1 MKRPAQLVFIPA
13 PGVGHIVA
21 TVEIAKQLIARDDQL
36 FITILIMK
44 LPFDKLFTN
53 TEPSISHRISFV
65 NLPESHIDKQGLA
78 FTSFIKSF
86 VQGHKTHV
94 KHAVTKLLAESAQV
108 ELAGA
113 ACLGFWFHLQSLH
126 DEQRKDI
133 AEITGWESELII
145 SSFINPVPAGVWPGV
160 TRTKEGAT
168 DFIDFAAGFRQ
179 TKGILINT
187 FRELEPHALRSL
199 SDGKFPP
206 MYPVGPLLNL
216 KSDDGHVG
224 SDQSIQKSDI
234 LEWLDDQPPS
244 SVVFLCFGS
253 MGSFDEGQVKEIA
266 CALEQS
272 GQRFLWSLRQPP
284 PKGKMAMPSDY
295 ADIKLVLPEGFLDRT
310 AGIGKVIGW
319 APQVAILAHPAV
331 GGFVSHCGWNSTLES
346 LWCGV
351 PIATWPLYAEQQL
364 NAFGLVKELGLGVEI
379 KIDYKKDSEV
389 VVSAEEIE
397 RGIRQVMDKDSDIR
411 ARVKEISEKSKKALT
426 EGACALEHTGLRFLW
441 SLRQP
446 PPKGKMALP
455 SDYADPS
462 GVLPQGFLDRTAKI
476 GKVIG
481 WAPQVDILAH
491 SSIGGFV
498 SHCGWNSMLESLW
511 YGVPVATWPMYAEQQ
526 TNAFQ
531 LIKELGL
538 AVEIKM
544 NYRKDSEV
552 VVSAQDIERGIRRV
566 MEHDSVIRKRVKE
579 MSEKSKKSLMNG
591 GSSYSSLGRFI
602 DQI

>member
-13 PGVGHIVA
+13 PGVGHIVS
-21 TVEIAKQLIARDDQL
+21 TVEIANQLVARDDQL

-53 TEPSISHRISFV
+53 IDLSISHRISFV
-65 NLPESHIDKQGLA
+65 DLPESHIDTQGLG
-78 FTSFIKSF
+78 FTSTIKTF

-94 KHAVTKLLAESAQV
+94 KDAVKKLLAKSAQA

-113 ACLGFWFHLQSLH
+113 ASLGFWFHLQSLH
-126 DEQRKDI
+126 DEQGKDV
-133 AEITGWESELII
+133 AEITGWDSELIVP
-145 SSFINPVPAGVWPGV
+145 SFINPVPAGVWPGM
-160 TRTKEGAT
+160 TREKEGAT
-168 DFIDFAAGFRQ
+168 DFIDFAARFRQ

-199 SDGKFPP
+199 SNDKFPP
-206 MYPVGPLLNL
+206 VYPVGPVLNL

-253 MGSFDEGQVKEIA
+253 MGSFDEAQVKEIA

-272 GQRFLWSLRQPP
+272 GHRFLWSLRQPEP
-284 PKGKMAMPSDY
+284 EGKMVMPSDY
-295 ADIKLVLPEGFLDRT
+295 GDVKLVLPEGFLDRT

-319 APQVAILAHPAV
+319 AQQVAILAHPAV

-379 KIDYKKDSEV
+379 KMDYKQDSEV
-389 VVSAEEIE
+389 VSSEEIE
-397 RGIRQVMDKDSDIR
+397 RGIRRVMEKDSDIR
-411 ARVKEISEKSKKALT
+411 VRVKEISEKSKKALT
-426 EGACALEHTGLRFLW
+426 DGETSTTCVHPSPRRW
-441 SLRQP
+441 PHRVNR
-446 PPKGKMALP
+446 KMAMS

-462 GVLPQGFLDRTAKI
+462 GVLPVGFLDRTAKI

-544 NYRKDSEV
+544 DYRKDSEV
-552 VVSAQDIERGIRRV
+552 VVSAQDIERGIRQV

-579 MSEKSKKSLMNG
+579 MSEKRKKSLMNG